1 MPPTAAPVV
10 SDITKLIVILSGAF
24 YTWLSPPEVGK
35 GLHKEQRFAVIYKT
49 QTRTLRP
56 PTSFRANT
64 QTFAWNPRREK
75 STNPY
80 NRRNH
85 VPNGQGPRARLSRN
99 ERERSCQ
106 TLPRGRRRLR
116 LKRRLRRN
124 RRAVINALNRQKAT
138 LNNARRGE
146 STMAWVKFC
155 DKSFTPFFY
164 YSLDNNYPC
173 E

>member
-1 MPPTAAPVV
+1 MFAQANNVREPTRSVSSKGRRNAA
-10 SDITKLIVILSGAF
+10 D
-24 YTWLSPPEVGK
+24 
-35 GLHKEQRFAVIYKT
+35 RRYKT
-49 QTRTLRP
+49 QTCKLRP
-56 PTSFRANT
+56 PTSFRGADRAHGWVM
-64 QTFAWNPRREK
+64 FATWNPRREK
-75 STNPY
+75 RTNPY

-146 STMAWVKFC
+146 RTMAWVKFC